1 MQSIPALLLVLIDM
15 HVCHADFMWIGASCS
30 FSEQSWSCAWWRQ
43 AATWEEMAARPRATR
58 FRRSASFSHNA
69 SWEALHSIWTA
80 ADIIKQSG
88 RAPFGAAIAL
98 CILICAIQAC
108 VCALVSAPKLTL
120 PVLPYASS
128 LDEVE
133 LPFLVGTRWR
143 STA

>member
-1 MQSIPALLLVLIDM
+1 MLVCASRFPQLRCVCAL
-15 HVCHADFMWIGASCS
+15 CC
-30 FSEQSWSCAWWRQ
+30 Q

-88 RAPFGAAIAL
+88 RAHFGMAIAWSTL
-98 CILICAIQAC
+98 KCAKQAC
-108 VCALVSAPKLTL
+108 VCALMFAQNAVYLYCPKQ
-120 PVLPYASS
+120 VLLRIRRGLAAQA
-128 LDEVE
+128 
-133 LPFLVGTRWR
+133 GTRWR